1 VRDQRP
7 VAARPDVAV
16 AARHTEP
23 EGRWL
28 AGPASA
34 ALTTEAEA
42 GSTWA
47 VTLCL
52 EQPDGALHNLT
63 EGVAIDDG
71 SGTAFVDLG
80 DVCATVEPGQPV
92 VALVAGSSFPRWP
105 RPTSKG
111 TQRLLE
117 GSTRELTAAGLP

>member
-1 VRDQRP
+1 

-16 AARHTEP
+16 TARHAEP
-23 EGRWL
+23 ERRWL

-34 ALTTEAEA
+34 TLRTEAQPGA
-42 GSTWA
+42 TWV

-63 EGVAIDDG
+63 EGVAVDDG
-71 SGTAFVDLG
+71 SGSAVVQLG
-80 DVCATVEPGQPV
+80 DVCATVEAGQPV

-105 RPTSKG
+105 RPQHRA
-111 TQRLLE
+111 TQRLLN
-117 GSTRELTAAGLP
+117 GSTLDLTAAGLP